1 MVYVARDFNEIGDI
15 TIYLCN
21 KNQLYITIMNLHDM
35 GQAWMYVKYPSNVNV
50 YDMYTSI
57 LNTLTHDIYQQ
68 LFDTELKSGKIGPND
83 EFIKWEYKDIVSLKD
98 NHVFEN
104 SKYSVNFG
112 NYIDFTRESVDL
124 LKVYDNDEEE
134 DDEKYYIMKGEY
146 YENGRF
152 IYDKPILSN
161 DYCYNNLEED
171 SET

>member
-1 MVYVARDFNEIGDI
+1 MTYVARDFNTENSEIGDI

-21 KNQLYITIMNLHDM
+21 NNQLYITIMNLHDM
-35 GQAWMYVKYPSNVNV
+35 GQAWMYVKYPSNINV

-68 LFDTELKSGKIGPND
+68 LFDTEIKSGKISPND

-98 NHVFEN
+98 DVIEN
-104 SKYSVNFG
+104 SKYSVHFG

-124 LKVYDNDEEE
+124 LKTYDNDENE

-146 YENGRF
+146 YENGEF
-152 IYDKPILSN
+152 IYNKPILSN
-161 DYCYNNLEED
+161 DYYEENY
-171 SET
+171 

>member
-21 KNQLYITIMNLHDM
+21 NNQLYITIMNLHDM

-98 NHVFEN
+98 AVIEN
-104 SKYSVNFG
+104 SKYSVHFG
-112 NYIDFTRESVDL
+112 NYIYFTRESVDL
-124 LKVYDNDEEE
+124 LKTYDNDENE

-146 YENGRF
+146 YENGEF

-161 DYCYNNLEED
+161 DYYEENY
-171 SET
+171 